1 MGLLASDGKALMV
14 AMDHARTFGAV
25 PGLENP
31 GAVIEMAAEAGA
43 DSVMTSFGIAKKY
56 RAELASIPFTLRI
69 DGGPSLYR
77 EDWLA
82 YTEWRQ
88 LHSVQ
93 DAVSLGAAAVA
104 TMTFMGIEAEVDT
117 MAVTAKVASECLGQE
132 MPLLVEA
139 LPGKSE
145 RVRDPLAADAMASA
159 ARLGF
164 EHGADVVKCYYTGD
178 VDGFRKVVENC
189 PVPILIAGGPR
200 LETDRDVLEMVADA
214 MKAGAAGVV
223 FGRNIWQGS
232 RPRGM
237 VRALAAIIHD
247 DADVESAC
255 SILEAE

>member
-1 MGLLASDGKALMV
+1 MGLLAADGRSLIV
-14 AMDHARTFGAV
+14 AMDHARTFGVV

-31 GAVIEMAAEAGA
+31 GAVIKMAAEAGA
-43 DSVMTSFGIAKKY
+43 DAVMTSFGIAKKCQ
-56 RAELASIPFTLRI
+56 AELADIPFVLRL

-82 YTEWRQ
+82 YTDWQQ

-93 DAVSLGAAAVA
+93 DAVRLGAAAVA
-104 TMTFMGIEAEVDT
+104 TMTFMGIPAELKT
-117 MAVTAKVASECLGQE
+117 MAVTADVASECLASD

-145 RVRDPLAADAMASA
+145 RVPDPLAPDAMASA

-178 VDGFRKVVENC
+178 IDSFRTVVENC

-200 LETDRDVLEMVADA
+200 LETDRDVLQMVSDA
-214 MKAGAAGVV
+214 IEAGAAGLV

-237 VRALAAIIHD
+237 VRALRAIVHD
-247 DADVESAC
+247 DVDVATAC
-255 SILEAE
+255 DILESN

>member
-1 MGLLASDGKALMV
+1 MGLLASDGKALIV
-14 AMDHARTFGAV
+14 AMDHARTFGVV

-31 GAVIEMAAEAGA
+31 GSVIEMAAEAGA
-43 DSVMTSFGIAKKY
+43 DSVMTSFGIAKRY
-56 RAELASIPFTLRI
+56 RAELAAIPFTLRL

-82 YTEWRQ
+82 YTEWQQ

-93 DAVSLGAAAVA
+93 DAISLGAAAVA
-104 TMTFMGIEAEVDT
+104 TMTFMGIPAELQT
-117 MAVTAKVASECLGQE
+117 MAVTANVASECLTRK

-145 RVRDPLAADAMASA
+145 RVPDPLAPDAMASA

-178 VDGFRKVVENC
+178 IDSFRTVVENC

-200 LETDRDVLEMVADA
+200 LETDRDVLQMVADA
-214 MKAGAAGVV
+214 IKAGAAGVV
-223 FGRNIWQGS
+223 FGRNIWQAS
-232 RPRGM
+232 CPRGM
-237 VRALAAIIHD
+237 VWALRAIIHD
-247 DADVESAC
+247 DVDVAAAC
-255 SILEAE
+255 DILESD